1 MEVDSMII
9 PDIYPELKDLLIK
22 GSMQELLEWNNE
34 IRVSGYQL
42 NNLVNIK
49 IALYL
54 EEIAKR
60 GVIVVGR

>member
-1 MEVDSMII
+1 MII